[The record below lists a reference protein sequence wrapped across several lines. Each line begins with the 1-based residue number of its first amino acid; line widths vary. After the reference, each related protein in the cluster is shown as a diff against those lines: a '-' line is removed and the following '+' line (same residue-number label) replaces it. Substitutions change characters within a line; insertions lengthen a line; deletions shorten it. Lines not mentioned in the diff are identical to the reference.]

1 MNVYPLP
8 NKQQIDN
15 NNIFINELSK
25 PNNLNIDEIL
35 KQVENNQPQNYNN
48 YDINIEELLNQ
59 NHNNQQQNNYNDLY
73 IQDNNYQTD
82 NKISDN
88 FISLSQNS
96 EQLSH
101 SMGNQI
107 KNYQNPLYLSQQFP
121 TQSQGNHTTKLY
133 SMDQYSQ
140 INPNIINIESNNL
153 GHINPLY
160 ISQQF
165 PSNLNLYNKMIY

>member
-1 MNVYPLP
+1 M
-8 NKQQIDN
+8 I
-15 NNIFINELSK
+15 
-25 PNNLNIDEIL
+25 
-35 KQVENNQPQNYNN
+35 
-48 YDINIEELLNQ
+48 
-59 NHNNQQQNNYNDLY
+59 Y
-73 IQDNNYQTD
+73 IYKIIIIKYQTD

-96 EQLSH
+96 EQLSL